1 MAIHPSSLPWW
12 GWLLYGAGS
21 GIVARIV
28 FWIVGITKNG
38 ARAFAWW
45 FVGMMAGFCSI
56 ISLVI
61 GVVQFAKWAW
71 H

>member
-1 MAIHPSSLPWW
+1 MA
-12 GWLLYGAGS
+12 
-21 GIVARIV
+21 ARIV

-45 FVGMMAGFCSI
+45 FVGMMAAFGGVISFI
-56 ISLVI
+56 IGLVRF
-61 GVVQFAKWAW
+61 VKWAW